1 MKKLILIL
9 AVVSLTGCSSIT
21 KLWPRPHDPEMFGR
35 LVDAK
40 ISVDKLECGNPL
52 AFHNADEY
60 IERLKVYATLRS
72 DPQADAIGKL
82 QDSIKKAGES
92 KNKVFCES
100 VVKTNKVRIDV
111 IVDAWKGR

>member
-1 MKKLILIL
+1 MRKILIAL
-9 AVVSLTGCSSIT
+9 TLVSLSACSII
-21 KLWPRPHDPEMFGR
+21 LPRPHDPEMFGR

-40 ISVDKLECGNPL
+40 ISVDKLECGNQL

-72 DPQADAIGKL
+72 DPQADSIGKL
-82 QDSIKKAGES
+82 QDAIKKAGES

>member
-9 AVVSLTGCSSIT
+9 TVSFLTGCAFVM
-21 KLWPRPHDPEMFGR
+21 PRPHDPEMFGR
-35 LVDAK
+35 LVDVK
-40 ISVDKLECGNPL
+40 IAVDKLECGNPL
-52 AFHNADEY
+52 MFQNADEY
-60 IERLKVYATLRS
+60 IQRLKVYADLRK
-72 DPQADAIGKL
+72 DPQADSIGKL

>member
-1 MKKLILIL
+1 MKKLIIIL
-9 AVVSLTGCSSIT
+9 ALVTLTGCSIII
-21 KLWPRPHDPEMFGR
+21 PRPHDPEMFGR
-35 LVDAK
+35 LVDTK
-40 ISVDKLECGNPL
+40 ISVDKLECGNQL
-52 AFHNADEY
+52 MFQNADEY
-60 IERLKVYATLRS
+60 IERLKVYAVLRS

-100 VVKTNKVRIDV
+100 VLKANKVRIDV

>member
-1 MKKLILIL
+1 MKKLIIIL
-9 AVVSLTGCSSIT
+9 ALVTLTGCSII
-21 KLWPRPHDPEMFGR
+21 LPRPHDPEMFGR
-35 LVDAK
+35 LVDTK
-40 ISVDKLECGNPL
+40 ISVDKLECGNQL
-52 AFHNADEY
+52 MFQNADEY
-60 IERLKVYATLRS
+60 IERLKVYAVLRS

-100 VVKTNKVRIDV
+100 VLKANKVRIDV